1 MRVQDKFLQFL
12 GLTRRAGA
20 MLAGEYPCLQG
31 LRSGRGHLLVVADD
45 ASANTADRLLQAAMT
60 HHCPWIRRYSKD
72 ELGMAVG
79 HSQRAALLIT
89 DEGMAG
95 RLLELVG
102 RV

>member
-1 MRVQDKFLQFL
+1 
-12 GLTRRAGA
+12 

-31 LRSGRGHLLVVADD
+31 LRSGKGYLLVVAED
-45 ASANTADRLLQAAMT
+45 ASANTADRLLQAAGS
-60 HHCPWIRRYSKD
+60 HQCPWIRRYSKG

-79 HSQRAALLIT
+79 NSQRAALLIT